1 MLIVTGIIV
10 WVITEL
16 PYIGGIVAFIIS
28 VLGLGV
34 LISSILPKREKKTK
48 ESKSKE
54 EKKFKK
60 SSEEKA
66 KKEISDKKADT
77 KKDNK

>member
-1 MLIVTGIIV
+1 MLIGIKFSVTV
-10 WVITEL
+10 CWYLV
-16 PYIGGIVAFIIS
+16 Y
-28 VLGLGV
+28 
-34 LISSILPKREKKTK
+34 SSASKK
-48 ESKSKE
+48 

-77 KKDNK
+77 QKDNK